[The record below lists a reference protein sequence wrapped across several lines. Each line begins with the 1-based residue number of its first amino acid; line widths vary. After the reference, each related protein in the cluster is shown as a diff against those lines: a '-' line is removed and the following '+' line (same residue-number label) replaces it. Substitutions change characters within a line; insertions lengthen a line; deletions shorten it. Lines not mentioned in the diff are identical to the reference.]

1 MQPQGQPAY
10 FMALPTTIPFLYRR
24 CRAPVMSRFQKRF
37 APRTRPAKPVRYLPL
52 LSRVV
57 LFFTPFRRKVLGF
70 AGLAATWLVLGLFPD
85 AGPWHPAVLARE
97 AAGAAAA
104 VFAVVLVAAELRRPL
119 ALPQEQML
127 RRARE
132 RYAKEESWLS
142 PRHPEQVLDA
152 VVRAFGGRGARAVR
166 IGDSV
171 VVEVERSFG
180 PPAPRERW
188 KHADAARFLKF
199 RPAVLVFAGPIAGG
213 PGALVSAFSQDSQ
226 RTGMYDVLSLADE
239 MTAAVVE
246 RTRAVTGAETSPG
259 RSAGQGSLPDG

>member
-1 MQPQGQPAY
+1 M
-10 FMALPTTIPFLYRR
+10 
-24 CRAPVMSRFQKRF
+24 
-37 APRTRPAKPVRYLPL
+37 
-52 LSRVV
+52 
-57 LFFTPFRRKVLGF
+57 
-70 AGLAATWLVLGLFPD
+70 
-85 AGPWHPAVLARE
+85 
-97 AAGAAAA
+97 
-104 VFAVVLVAAELRRPL
+104 LVAAELRRPL

-152 VVRAFGGRGARAVR
+152 VVRAFGGPGARAVR

-239 MTAAVVE
+239 MTAAVVA